1 VAGWDIPRQRFSKGG
16 SAEFIFEDHAN
27 VSGIIM
33 VAKNVA
39 QHRSRGFTKQRRL
52 EEETPVS
59 SYPESANTIRLA
71 QYHHLALYFR
81 RDSADMTSNAKLIY
95 MLAMKKIQFKKCLD
109 IFGIAVWCP
118 HREDFVPVVVSRPP
132 TSVVHDS
139 PVARK

>member
-95 MLAMKKIQFKKCLD
+95 MLAKKKYNLRNVSTFPASLCGARTEKILCPLLCL
-109 IFGIAVWCP
+109 GRR
-118 HREDFVPVVVSRPP
+118 HR
-132 TSVVHDS
+132 
-139 PVARK
+139 